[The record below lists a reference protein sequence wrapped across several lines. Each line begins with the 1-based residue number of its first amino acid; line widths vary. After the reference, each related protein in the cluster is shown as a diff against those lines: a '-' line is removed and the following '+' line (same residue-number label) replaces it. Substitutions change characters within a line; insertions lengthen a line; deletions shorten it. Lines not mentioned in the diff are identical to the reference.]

1 MLFIRIFKSMKLFCD
16 YYISS
21 NGTFKM
27 LLNVIRFEELLVEI
41 LMFMIY
47 MKKLVSF
54 STAKCVVILNSD
66 YQMDRC

>member
-1 MLFIRIFKSMKLFCD
+1 MLFIRIFQSMRLFCD

-27 LLNVIRFEELLVEI
+27 LNVIRFEELLVEI

-66 YQMDRC
+66 YQMTHC